1 MSERFSIRGKGAEL
15 FYGGLS
21 QDAPLGDP
29 TTARKKDNLPSDKT
43 ASTQG
48 RLQDSKTARVQESNN
63 PSTPTTPA
71 TQNPPADAVRKLR
84 EALIEDHP
92 VNNTFRY
99 SQESLDALRDVVYEL
114 EVKRDLKTS
123 RNDIMR
129 LGLAW
134 IVDDYRANGANSLLV
149 AVLKEERWKR

>member
-1 MSERFSIRGKGAEL
+1 MNERFSIKGKGAEL

-21 QDAPLGDP
+21 QDAPLGEQ
-29 TTARKKDNLPSDKT
+29 TTARKKDNVPSDKP
-43 ASTQG
+43 ASTQA
-48 RLQDSKTARVQESNN
+48 RLQDSKTARVQESNI

-71 TQNPPADAVRKLR
+71 TNPPAHAVRKLR
-84 EALIEDHP
+84 EALLEDHP

-114 EVKRDLKTS
+114 EVRRDLKTS

>member
-1 MSERFSIRGKGAEL
+1 
-15 FYGGLS
+15 
-21 QDAPLGDP
+21 
-29 TTARKKDNLPSDKT
+29 
-43 ASTQG
+43 
-48 RLQDSKTARVQESNN
+48 
-63 PSTPTTPA
+63 
-71 TQNPPADAVRKLR
+71 VRKLR

-114 EVKRDLKTS
+114 EVKRGLKTS